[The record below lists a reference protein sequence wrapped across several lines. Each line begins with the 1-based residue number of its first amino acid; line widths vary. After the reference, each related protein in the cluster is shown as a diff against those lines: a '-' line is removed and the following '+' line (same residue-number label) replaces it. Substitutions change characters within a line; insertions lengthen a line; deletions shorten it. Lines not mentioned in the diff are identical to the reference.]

1 MGLCSRMQSVKAR
14 ERMFKQF
21 WNMGKIQKILKGI
34 KSSTKAAIFLLKKKA
49 PRPKLAITS
58 SNLTVWTQ
66 QQ

>member
-1 MGLCSRMQSVKAR
+1 MQSVKAR
-14 ERMFKQF
+14 GRMFKQF

-34 KSSTKAAIFLLKKKA
+34 KSSTKAAIFLLNKKKA
-49 PRPKLAITS
+49 PKPKLAITS